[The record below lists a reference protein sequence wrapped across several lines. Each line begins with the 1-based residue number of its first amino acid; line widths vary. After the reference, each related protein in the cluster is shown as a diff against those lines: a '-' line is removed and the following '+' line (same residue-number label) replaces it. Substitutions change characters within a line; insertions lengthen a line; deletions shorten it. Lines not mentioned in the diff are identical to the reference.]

1 MAGTWKTQ
9 NKRRPGAYI
18 NVKGNG
24 NPLSPSPVGRL
35 LMLSDLTLNWGKT
48 GVVELSATSD
58 FRAELGTKLDDPQ
71 LLPLKQALKGA
82 ETVLFLNLNNGE
94 KATGTAETSPL
105 KFKAKYAG
113 TKGNNIKV
121 VIEPEAVE
129 SGQTPKKAT
138 VSTIFDA
145 VIVDQQ
151 TITIDALDEYLE
163 NDYVVPEINSAVTS
177 LPTSPVTI
185 NLTGGTTKADDLTE
199 VFNTALDSESYSVVT
214 TAGMSVDS
222 NMHGLLVEALKR
234 LRENEGVKVRGIIP
248 ANDNTPVYNYE
259 GVSMVAN
266 GFIEGDGTM
275 VDTTNAAAYFAG
287 VSASATASEALTYH
301 NVSDA
306 VEAWPKL
313 NNEETIDAL
322 NAGKIV
328 FTTRAGQRVVVE
340 QDINSLI
347 KFTAERTRDFSK
359 NRIIR
364 TLDEICT
371 NTQET
376 FENSYLGR
384 VPNNENGRALFK
396 ANRIS
401 YLTTLQAQNIIQ
413 NWDNGDITVNAGN
426 DKDAIVVDVAVTP
439 VDAME
444 KLYMTLIVN

>member
-9 NKRRPGAYI
+9 NKRRPGVYI

-35 LMLSDLTLNWGKT
+35 LMLSNVVTNWGKT

-58 FRAELGTKLDDPQ
+58 FRAELGAKLDDPQ
-71 LLPLKQALKGA
+71 LLALKEALKGA

-94 KATGTAETSPL
+94 KATGTDETSPL
-105 KFKAKYAG
+105 KFTAKHPG
-113 TKGNNIKV
+113 TKGNDIKV

-129 SGQTPKKAT
+129 EGQAPQKAT
-138 VSTIFDA
+138 ISTIFEA

-151 TITIDALDEYLE
+151 TVTIDALEEFIE
-163 NDYVVPEINSAVTS
+163 NDYVVSEINAAVTT

-185 NLTGGTTKADDLTE
+185 NLAGGTTKADDLAE

-214 TAGMSVDS
+214 TAGMPISS
-222 NMHGLLVEALKR
+222 NMHSLLVESLKR
-234 LRENEGVKVRGIIP
+234 LRENQGVKVRGIIP
-248 ANDNTPVYNYE
+248 VDDTAPVYNYE

-266 GFIEGDGTM
+266 GFIEGDGTKIN
-275 VDTTNAAAYFAG
+275 TTNAAAYFAG

-301 NVSDA
+301 NLSDA
-306 VEAWPKL
+306 IEAWPKL
-313 NNEETIDAL
+313 NNEETIEAL
-322 NAGKIV
+322 NTGRIV
-328 FTTRAGQRVVVE
+328 FTTRPGQRVVVE
-340 QDINSLI
+340 QDINSLV
-347 KFTAERTRDFSK
+347 KFTPERTRDFSK

-364 TLDEICT
+364 TLDDICT

-384 VPNNENGRALFK
+384 VSNNENGRALFK

-401 YLTTLQAQNIIQ
+401 YLTTLEAQNIIQ
-413 NWDNGDITVNAGN
+413 NWDNNDITVSPGN